1 MKSLKQIITISLAAL
16 TLTACSGDDQGEVSV
31 DISDRIS
38 GGGSSNGGPTA
49 NISGSFKNAHETGVF
64 FSAESL
70 GYLRDEYMG
79 INSYDCQSSYA
90 DHYYET
96 ENTLIYGNP
105 NLPESDFQHAA
116 NWIENNFSTA
126 LNAMGITKD
135 EYFSLRGNVRLAAL
149 DSLQFQL
156 YALDKGENYGT
167 FMIPEQYGSSGYMT
181 SEERTK
187 WSYEAIYKATSAD
200 VVETLLS
207 EPNGPRFTA
216 ENQILVEDKLYVCL
230 HEKDSPWGWGEGH
243 SLGVNIGAASV
254 YTPNQVEQ
262 LIRHELIH
270 TIQHALAGFVD
281 WLPTPRW
288 FSEGQ
293 AVYLSGM
300 EVAHKSKHSE
310 YEPTSVVT
318 FWDEYGDPSDAY
330 KHYGLAYQYL
340 VEANGHDKLINMM
353 KQLKGT
359 SNWRL
364 QWNIPEQQ
372 KYVEVF
378 DSLNML
384 KADGTSLTV
393 EDYRLNYQSIMSDYA
408 SN

>member
-1 MKSLKQIITISLAAL
+1 MKSLKQIL
-16 TLTACSGDDQGEVSV
+16 TVSFTAFILTACSGDEQGSV
-31 DISDRIS
+31 DNTDRVT
-38 GGGSSNGGPTA
+38 GGDTNNGNAPV
-49 NISGSFKNAHETGVF
+49 NVSGSFKSAHETGIF

-70 GYLRDEYMG
+70 GYVRDEYMG

-90 DHYYET
+90 DRYYET

-105 NLPESDFQHAA
+105 NLPESDFQQAA

-126 LNAMGITKD
+126 LNAMGITKG
-135 EYFSLRGNVRLAAL
+135 EYFALRGNLRLEAL
-149 DSLQFQL
+149 ESLQFQL
-156 YALDKGENYGT
+156 YALDKNEKYGT
-167 FMIPEQYGSSGYMT
+167 FEIPEQYGVNGYMT
-181 SEERTK
+181 SEERAK
-187 WSYEAIYKATSAD
+187 WSYEAIYKATSKD

-207 EPNGPRFTA
+207 EPNGPGFTA
-216 ENQILVEDKLYVCL
+216 ENQILTEDKLYVCL

-243 SLGVNIGAASV
+243 SLGLNIGAASI
-254 YTPNQVEQ
+254 YTPSQVEQ
-262 LIRHELIH
+262 LIQHELIH
-270 TIQHALAGFVD
+270 TIQHALAGFID

-310 YEPTSVVT
+310 YDPTSVVT

-330 KHYGLAYQYL
+330 KHYGLAYEYL
-340 VEANGHDKLINMM
+340 VEANGHDKVLNMM

-359 SNWRL
+359 SNWRWE
-364 QWNIPEQQ
+364 WNMPEQQ
-372 KYVEVF
+372 KYVEIF
-378 DSLNML
+378 DSLNMQ
-384 KADGTSLTV
+384 KANGKLLTV

-408 SN
+408 NN